1 MQNIVKIE
9 TEKEYREALTRFMEI
24 CQTQKSDEDLRE
36 LLLLS
41 DLMEKYERAQ
51 CSNN

>member
-9 TEKEYREALTRFMEI
+9 TEQEYREALSRFIEI
-24 CQTQKSDEDLRE
+24 CQSQKSDEDLKE

-41 DLMEKYERAQ
+41 NLMEKYERAECGQ
-51 CSNN
+51 N